1 MKRYATEI
9 ADFSKD
15 LLRFKLLFNW
25 PGMLGRFE
33 REFPRVWGAEEVEG
47 LTAGQMWG
55 KTRSIR
61 YMGETF
67 SALPVLQLLNMGNGI
82 GVGVGLQRYRFRGAE
97 KEVPLFVRVAE
108 LLHTGLTQHV
118 SKSSA
123 QAATNAGNIRG
134 EDSDEDCDAL
144 VLDDMK
150 RVQASLMDFLRL
162 INQSLANSR
171 KINLMPLK
179 NP

>member
-1 MKRYATEI
+1 MP
-9 ADFSKD
+9 
-15 LLRFKLLFNW
+15 W
-25 PGMLGRFE
+25 
-33 REFPRVWGAEEVEG
+33 
-47 LTAGQMWG
+47 
-55 KTRSIR
+55 
-61 YMGETF
+61 
-67 SALPVLQLLNMGNGI
+67 
-82 GVGVGLQRYRFRGAE
+82 
-97 KEVPLFVRVAE
+97 
-108 LLHTGLTQHV
+108 
-118 SKSSA
+118 SSA